1 MENGIFNLQIFLG
14 GDMGMGML
22 QDRINELDSAIVN
35 VVGDLV
41 NTMGFYNTDRLMS
54 YLGEGK
60 KNWSSTGRYPF
71 EELAFHNIKTNATII
86 LQKDGEE
93 VARYQYINVKNGTLV
108 YDNEQNK
115 SGKATAV
122 YEVRKEVY
130 SSTWNLR
137 FADKSLVYDTW
148 NDMQNHV
155 LTTYHY
161 DIGEELLDGETVT
174 S

>member
-1 MENGIFNLQIFLG
+1 
-14 GDMGMGML
+14 MGML
-22 QDRINELDSAIVN
+22 QERINELDSAIVN

-54 YLGEGK
+54 YLHEGR

-86 LQKDGEE
+86 FQQDG
-93 VARYQYINVKNGTLV
+93 VDIARYKYIKVKNGSLM
-108 YDNEQNK
+108 YENQQNK
-115 SGKATAV
+115 SGKTTAV
-122 YEVRKEVY
+122 YEIREEVY

-137 FADKSLVYDTW
+137 FADNSLVFETW
-148 NDMQNHV
+148 EDMKKHV
-155 LTTYHY
+155 LTTYNY
-161 DIGEELLDGETVT
+161 DIGEAVLDGEKVT